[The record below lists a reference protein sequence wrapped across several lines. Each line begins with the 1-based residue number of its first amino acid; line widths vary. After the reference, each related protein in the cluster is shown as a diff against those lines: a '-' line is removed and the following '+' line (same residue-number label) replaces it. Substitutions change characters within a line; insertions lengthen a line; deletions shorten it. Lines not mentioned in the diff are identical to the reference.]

1 MHLSE
6 STFYSKINKLT
17 CFENKPHIAVGVSG
31 GPDSMALVYL
41 LNNWIKKKDGKL
53 SALIFDHMLRSNS
66 KEEAKFVN
74 TMLKIYKI
82 NSYLIK
88 VKKNTKIKNNM
99 AQARANRFEG
109 LINFCKKR
117 NILHLFLGHQ
127 FDDNLETY
135 LIRRVNGSNLEG
147 LSSMS
152 MVTTIDK
159 TQILR
164 PFISLNK
171 KYIINFNQKNK
182 IKFLNDPSNKN
193 IKYTRVKV
201 RQFLNKKSNYYNVK
215 KDFNNISKII
225 PNYKTMIWE
234 LFISNLIEA
243 RTKKIKIKY
252 EQFIR
257 NDELI
262 IEKQILLILKFFSNK
277 KYQTKTSKIKL
288 LIDQI
293 KKNEFKIFNLSGV
306 IIKKYSDF
314 LIFSEK

>member
-225 PNYKTMIWE
+225 ARGTPGFSGAD
-234 LFISNLIEA
+234 LANLVNEA
-243 RTKKIKIKY
+243 RTK
-252 EQFIR
+252 
-257 NDELI
+257 
-262 IEKQILLILKFFSNK
+262 NK
-277 KYQTKTSKIKL
+277 
-288 LIDQI
+288 
-293 KKNEFKIFNLSGV
+293 N
-306 IIKKYSDF
+306 
-314 LIFSEK
+314 